1 VTKPFSDSL
10 LGPNKKARGEFVKR
24 LSVLSQALSGSLLL
38 VGKVIRPHGKG
49 GLLRIGSYARSEA
62 SFLDAGTVFL
72 RPVSGEIHE
81 FRVISIN
88 AHKKNTFLMRLKN
101 LSSKEE
107 AEEYKG
113 ADILINKDTLVREED
128 ECFWYELLGLKVYL
142 DNGVYLGRVSHIIS
156 AGSNDV
162 YVVREGEKEIF
173 IPATHEVVK
182 EIDLENEKMII
193 SAMEGLLDLNEV

>member
-1 VTKPFSDSL
+1 M
-10 LGPNKKARGEFVKR
+10 
-24 LSVLSQALSGSLLL
+24 SQVSSGSLLL
-38 VGKVIRPHGKG
+38 VGKIIRPHGKR
-49 GLLRIGSYARSEA
+49 GLLRIRSYAGSEA

-72 RPVSGEIHE
+72 RSVSGEIHE
-81 FRVISIN
+81 FRVTSVN
-88 AHKKNTFLMRLKN
+88 AHKNIFLMRLKDLN
-101 LSSKEE
+101 SKEE
-107 AEEYKG
+107 AEGYKG

-142 DNGVYLGRVSHIIS
+142 DTGDYLGSISHIIS

-193 SAMEGLLDLNEV
+193 TAMEGLLDLNEV